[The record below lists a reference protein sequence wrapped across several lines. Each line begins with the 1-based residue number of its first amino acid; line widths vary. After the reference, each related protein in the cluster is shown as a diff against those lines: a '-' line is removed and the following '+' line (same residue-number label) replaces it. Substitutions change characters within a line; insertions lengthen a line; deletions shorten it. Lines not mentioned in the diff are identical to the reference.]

1 MSMRRTF
8 ATLGLAMLAGCVGT
22 TPPRL
27 YTLNMAPS
35 GNAKPN
41 VNIEV
46 ARLRPADALS
56 GNAIVVRRSEHELDT
71 YPLDTWASNIGELTS
86 EKLAAEFGDAIP
98 ERATLELTGDVVAF
112 EQVAANAAR
121 AALAIDVRKKGASRY
136 DEPLLSKTYA
146 EQVSIDGEVT
156 PAHVVA
162 ALSRAT
168 ETIAQQIAAD
178 VNALDLSAEPV
189 SAKRET
195 LHTLDMTPSG
205 KAVARMNIDV
215 AALRRSDAL
224 GRNSILIRPN
234 ATSVEY
240 FPQDRWA
247 ANVSNLVAEKLEAE
261 FGAPETGRETVQ
273 LTGTIVAFE
282 RLDSAQGAAGHVKLD
297 AMLQG
302 DSEGARERPLLWKM
316 YEATAPAEDN
326 SAAAVA
332 VALSRALEEI
342 AVSVAADA
350 ERIPP
355 APAKA
360 EAPEVHL
367 YTIDMTPSG
376 KVQCRHNVAIER
388 VQPNDSLTR
397 ADILIVRDET
407 VVDRYPHDRWASGL
421 AELIPE
427 KLAAEFGHSQEGRKT
442 VIISGAITGFEQV
455 EDGGTGRAALVKMNL
470 ALRWADTTSEAP
482 VARKQYEATAPI
494 EGDGARAAVN
504 ALSRA
509 TEQIALKIAEDINA
523 MPEPAAPAEQGAPAP
538 K

>member
-1 MSMRRTF
+1 MRRTF
-8 ATLGLAMLAGCVGT
+8 ALLGLALLTGCVGT

-35 GNAKPN
+35 GNAKLN

-71 YPLDTWASNIGELTS
+71 YPLDTWASNIGELAS
-86 EKLAAEFGDAIP
+86 DKLTAEFGDAMP
-98 ERATLELTGDVVAF
+98 DRMTLELTGDVIAF
-112 EQVAANAAR
+112 EQVAANEAR
-121 AALAIDVRKKGASRY
+121 AAVAIDVRKKGASRY

-146 EQVSIDGEVT
+146 EQVSIEGEVT
-156 PAHVVA
+156 PAQVVA

-215 AALRRSDAL
+215 SALRRSDAL

-247 ANVSNLVAEKLEAE
+247 SNVSNLVAEKLESE

-273 LTGTIVAFE
+273 LTGSIVAFE

-297 AMLQG
+297 ATLQG

-316 YEATAPAEDN
+316 YEATAPAENN

-342 AVSVAADA
+342 AVSVAADSK
-350 ERIPP
+350 RIPP

-367 YTIDMTPSG
+367 YTIDTSSSG
-376 KVQCRHNVAIER
+376 KVQCKHNVAVER
-388 VQPNDSLTR
+388 IQPNDSLTR

-407 VVDRYPHDRWASGL
+407 FVDRYPHDRWASGL
-421 AELIPE
+421 AELVPE
-427 KLAAEFGHSQEGRKT
+427 KLTAEFGHPQEGRKT
-442 VIISGAITGFEQV
+442 VIVSGAITGFEQV
-455 EDGGTGRAALVKMNL
+455 ENGNAGRAALVKLNL
-470 ALRWADTTSEAP
+470 VLRWADIAGDAA
-482 VARKQYEATAPI
+482 VLRKLYEATVPI
-494 EGDGARAAVN
+494 DGDGAHAAVK

-509 TEQIALKIAEDINA
+509 TEEVALKIADDINA
-523 MPEPAAPAEQGAPAP
+523 LPEPTVPEPPAA

>member
-1 MSMRRTF
+1 MRRTF
-8 ATLGLAMLAGCVGT
+8 SILGLALLAGCVGT

-27 YTLNMAPS
+27 YTLNLAPS

-41 VNIEV
+41 LNIEV

-86 EKLAAEFGDAIP
+86 EKLASEFGDPLP

-112 EQVAANAAR
+112 EQVGANEAR
-121 AALAIDVRKKGASRY
+121 AAFAIDIRKKGASRY
-136 DEPLLSKTYA
+136 EEPLLAKTYSA
-146 EQVSIDGEVT
+146 QSPIEGEVT
-156 PAHVVA
+156 PALVVA

-168 ETIAQQIAAD
+168 ESIAQQIAVD
-178 VNALDLSAEPV
+178 VNALDMNTEIVP
-189 SAKRET
+189 AKRET

-205 KAVARMNIDV
+205 RAKARMNIDV
-215 AALRRSDAL
+215 TALRRSDAL
-224 GRNSILIRPN
+224 GRNNILIRPN

-240 FPQDRWA
+240 FQQDRWA
-247 ANVSNLVAEKLEAE
+247 SNVSNLVTEKLEAE

-273 LTGTIVAFE
+273 LTGNIVAFE
-282 RLDSAQGAAGHVKLD
+282 RIDTAQGAAGHVKLD
-297 AMLQG
+297 ATLQG
-302 DSEGARERPLLWKM
+302 ENDGGRERPLLWKV
-316 YEATAPAEDN
+316 YDATAPAENN

-355 APAKA
+355 APAKS

-367 YTIDMTPSG
+367 YTIDMKPSG
-376 KVQCRHNVAIER
+376 KVQCKHNVSIER
-388 VQPNDSLTR
+388 IQPNDSLTR

-407 VVDRYPHDRWASGL
+407 FVDRYQYDRWASGL

-427 KLAAEFGHSQEGRKT
+427 KLTAEFGHSQEGRKT
-442 VIISGAITGFEQV
+442 VIISGAVTGFEQV
-455 EDGGTGRAALVKMNL
+455 ENGSTGRAALVKMNL
-470 ALRWADTTSEAP
+470 VLRWADTASEAP
-482 VARKQYEATAPI
+482 VLRKQYEATAPI

-509 TEQIALKIAEDINA
+509 TEQAALEIAKDIDA
-523 MPEPAAPAEQGAPAP
+523 MPEPTPPQAQSATAT

>member
-1 MSMRRTF
+1 MRRTF
-8 ATLGLAMLAGCVGT
+8 AILGVALLAGCVGT

-27 YTLNMAPS
+27 YTLSMASS

-86 EKLAAEFGDAIP
+86 DKLAAEFGDAVP
-98 ERATLELTGDVVAF
+98 DRMTLELTGDVVAF
-112 EQVAANAAR
+112 EQDLANAAR
-121 AALAIDVRKKGASRY
+121 AAFTIDVRKKGASRY

-156 PAHVVA
+156 PAQVVA

-168 ETIAQQIAAD
+168 EMIAAQIVAD
-178 VNALDLSAEPV
+178 VNALDVSTEPV

-224 GRNSILIRPN
+224 ARNSILIRPS

-261 FGAPETGRETVQ
+261 FGAPETGRETVL
-273 LTGTIVAFE
+273 LTGNIVAFE

-297 AMLQG
+297 ATLQG

-316 YEATAPAEDN
+316 YEATAPAENN

-342 AVSVAADA
+342 AVAVAADA

-360 EAPEVHL
+360 ETPEVQL
-367 YTIDMTPSG
+367 YTIDMTSSG
-376 KVQCRHNVAIER
+376 KVQCKHNVSFER
-388 VQPNDSLTR
+388 IQPNDSLTR

-421 AELIPE
+421 AELVPE
-427 KLAAEFGHSQEGRKT
+427 KLTAEFGRSQEGRKT
-442 VIISGAITGFEQV
+442 VLVTGAISGFEQI
-455 EDGGTGRAALVKMNL
+455 ENGGAGRAALVKLNL
-470 ALRWADTTSEAP
+470 VLRWADVADDTP
-482 VARKQYEATAPI
+482 VLRKPYEATAPI
-494 EGDGARAAVN
+494 EGDGAHAAVK

-509 TEQIALKIAEDINA
+509 LEDVALKIADDIDA
-523 MPEPAAPAEQGAPAP
+523 LPEPVAPAAQETPAA